1 MNQILDHSGPKK
13 AKAQKNP
20 ADTAKIINVYAI
32 LIIIFAFCFF
42 GKAAYSLTESKKVK
56 DSNMLAQQAS
66 EPKISL
72 FADNDIVSIDATY
85 KSSIEEVT
93 YQWYRG
99 NATLDDIHNCMNEQ
113 QNNEENNEQPDENDD
128 EETFEENEEPIMAI
142 GNPYTEKGAGQSQVK
157 IQNIGIPRGQT
168 TLYVTVKITG
178 NQTPT
183 EYIQSYNTDVGID
196 KIDPK
201 INVALQ
207 GKKLIITA
215 TDETEISYLT
225 YSINE
230 AEEKKIDEVENKKTI
245 KAEVELDETQDTSIK
260 ICAVDS
266 AKNTSIY
273 DKTYELYV
281 NKPKIDFAAENDFS
295 KIYVRITYPKGI
307 KKIEY
312 IMNGES
318 HTEEY
323 DKPEENK
330 EVNLE
335 VPTAPGRNEITVRA
349 YTKEEQ
355 VYNEDTGYC
364 EYNP

>member
-1 MNQILDHSGPKK
+1 M
-13 AKAQKNP
+13 
-20 ADTAKIINVYAI
+20 
-32 LIIIFAFCFF
+32 
-42 GKAAYSLTESKKVK
+42 
-56 DSNMLAQQAS
+56 
-66 EPKISL
+66 
-72 FADNDIVSIDATY
+72 
-85 KSSIEEVT
+85 
-93 YQWYRG
+93 
-99 NATLDDIHNCMNEQ
+99 
-113 QNNEENNEQPDENDD
+113 
-128 EETFEENEEPIMAI
+128 
-142 GNPYTEKGAGQSQVK
+142 
-157 IQNIGIPRGQT
+157 
-168 TLYVTVKITG
+168 
-178 NQTPT
+178 
-183 EYIQSYNTDVGID
+183 
-196 KIDPK
+196 
-201 INVALQ
+201 Q

-230 AEEKKIDEVENKKTI
+230 AEEKKIDEVENNKII

-281 NKPKIDFAAENDFS
+281 RKPNIEFAAENDFS

-323 DKPEENK
+323 DKPEDNK

-335 VPTAPGRNEITVRA
+335 VPTAPGRNEITVKA

-355 VYNEDTGYC
+355 VYSEETGEC